1 MDLMP
6 IDKLLPKLSRV
17 KQGKAGAW
25 TACCPAHDDKSPSL
39 KITETADGV
48 VLLKCWSGCTA
59 AEIVA
64 AIGLELRD
72 LFPVDDGKPRRKGP
86 SRSAIEHERMIYQIG
101 LSMQM
106 QGCRLNEQ
114 DQARF
119 ETAKQRLGV
128 SP

>member
-1 MDLMP
+1 MP
-6 IDKLLPKLSRV
+6 IDKLLPKLSKV
-17 KQGKAGAW
+17 KPGKAGEW
-25 TACCPAHDDKSPSL
+25 TACCPSHDDKSPSL
-39 KITETADGV
+39 KITETPDGV
-48 VLLKCWSGCTA
+48 VLLKCWAGCTA

-64 AIGLELRD
+64 AVDLELRD

-86 SRSAIEHERMIYQIG
+86 SRSAIEHERMVYQIG

-119 ETAKQRLGV
+119 ETAKQRLGMAQ
-128 SP
+128 